1 MIDNHAADQIP
12 EPYPAKNS
20 VINAVI
26 GSGNEKILINKKLK
40 IHLTVGKKEDFSKI
54 IDLKKGKIIGKVH
67 GHYSSSKIIVID
79 YCNRQNQKGK
89 TIKTICFE
97 QYKKNVEF
105 D

>member
-54 IDLKKGKIIGKVH
+54 IDLKKGKII
-67 GHYSSSKIIVID
+67 VID